1 VTAAVGSSRPWA
13 AAAVLGGNLGGS
25 TSALLAADGGGAA
38 RRLRLDVLFPVAGY
52 RRCLDLQAG
61 FGAAPRRLGT
71 CALRLGMGVWLPPA
85 CCPEL
90 LSMRPVVQAHGPHLH
105 LGSTHIKVSLSA
117 GRAGRGAACEDPAC
131 ARRAEFVYPAAWLAD
146 QTLYFRAAQRQEQR
160 RGLDPPALP
169 RRAPQ
174 AGPRPPPDRPLPPAA
189 RLHGAQPGACA
200 ARPPA
205 PAPAPPLARLPSRD
219 ARRLRLPAEASLPHM
234 GSNAAAADIPCLPQR
249 LPRPVEPPEPQSGCA
264 PEIVC
269 HYSRLCGGERRGRR
283 RMRAKRL
290 TARGAPTQRA
300 CAITAASAA
309 AGGAAGPHAAPGGR
323 SAGSG
328 PGAPPGSRP
337 CSGVLR
343 RAGAA
348 QGAAARGGGAARG
361 VRPAGRQRRGERQR
375 GGRAA
380 GGRGVPPKRPGRA
393 ARGGRALPGD
403 RGCAAGLGTHHRA
416 AERDG
421 AVRSRC
427 QGCILHRLACS
438 RVCCDGGALRSVPV

>member
-1 VTAAVGSSRPWA
+1 
-13 AAAVLGGNLGGS
+13 VLGGNLGGS

-174 AGPRPPPDRPLPPAA
+174 AGPRPPPP
-189 RLHGAQPGACA
+189 
-200 ARPPA
+200 
-205 PAPAPPLARLPSRD
+205 
-219 ARRLRLPAEASLPHM
+219 
-234 GSNAAAADIPCLPQR
+234 
-249 LPRPVEPPEPQSGCA
+249 
-264 PEIVC
+264 
-269 HYSRLCGGERRGRR
+269 
-283 RMRAKRL
+283 
-290 TARGAPTQRA
+290 
-300 CAITAASAA
+300 
-309 AGGAAGPHAAPGGR
+309 
-323 SAGSG
+323 
-328 PGAPPGSRP
+328 
-337 CSGVLR
+337 
-343 RAGAA
+343 
-348 QGAAARGGGAARG
+348 
-361 VRPAGRQRRGERQR
+361 
-375 GGRAA
+375 
-380 GGRGVPPKRPGRA
+380 
-393 ARGGRALPGD
+393 
-403 RGCAAGLGTHHRA
+403 
-416 AERDG
+416 
-421 AVRSRC
+421 
-427 QGCILHRLACS
+427 
-438 RVCCDGGALRSVPV
+438 